1 MVTNKT
7 KIKKPVPLPEP
18 FEPKPITLPKPMS
31 IRPEPEPEPEPEL
44 PTREGGVFR
53 DPRTGRVSGTEIG
66 RRTFLGLSPS
76 EVEALHQQEK
86 TRLALSEG
94 ATEISET
101 GKVERESKQFLEEK
115 GFFDETRPE
124 KTELDLPA
132 PVGTGKIPIVGPGMS
147 VFSQVGWS
155 NFVKSA
161 LGKIGI
167 GTTTPEQVQAI
178 IQDPETLREFAIREI
193 QDEVI
198 SEGTTA
204 REKFGAFIEAVPI
217 VGNLVSRFADGLI
230 EDPKGNV
237 DTIVSEIQS
246 VGTRATNMREKALTG
261 KMGDPY
267 NAYVQ
272 LADMEMDLSKM
283 EQRIKLLSLES
294 AKLRA
299 NGDAI
304 NLIEEK
310 ILDAKQRVFDAK
322 QSAASGI
329 VNQASDSSI
338 FATLQELKGGS

>member
-1 MVTNKT
+1 MARLSQRERDKLTKKKQENVFQGTGGSEEERARSKRADIAEKSAKQRPQTYQAGGQQLTAKEFAGVKALTGSTTRGDIDVGGNVKDTAKEINLNKEQ
-7 KIKKPVPLPEP
+7 KD
-18 FEPKPITLPKPMS
+18 
-31 IRPEPEPEPEPEL
+31 
-44 PTREGGVFR
+44 TR
-53 DPRTGRVSGTEIG
+53 
-66 RRTFLGLSPS
+66 
-76 EVEALHQQEK
+76 A
-86 TRLALSEG
+86 
-94 ATEISET
+94 
-101 GKVERESKQFLEEK
+101 FLEEK